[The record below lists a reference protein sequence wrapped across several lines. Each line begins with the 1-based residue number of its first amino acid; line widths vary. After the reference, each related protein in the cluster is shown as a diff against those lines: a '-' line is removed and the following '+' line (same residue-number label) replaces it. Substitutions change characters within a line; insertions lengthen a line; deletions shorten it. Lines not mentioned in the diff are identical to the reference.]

1 MKTAILA
8 DLHLPD
14 RTDTLKEKI
23 LDASLAAIVAGR
35 VDLILGGGDMT
46 GFGTPAA
53 AERLAGKLRRTGIP
67 FLLTPGNAEYR
78 SGAET
83 AGQIAGILRTDT
95 VRGRFVMLNSAL
107 NKLDDEA
114 RAQLQKLPGHAVIV
128 THTPPSYWPES
139 DRALLAE
146 HEADY
151 DLLIAGHVHRDSVN
165 GKVRTVRGM
174 DPDKAIG
181 GPPAVMILEDLP
193 DGGFRFSELE
203 IPGLELA
210 DIRRWNEA
218 DRRAFF
224 AGIGIS
230 GMNIPL
236 ETLEFAAKEHISV
249 FELRHSSLDEV
260 GEDALKPALARWRE
274 AGGKILS
281 LHLPDLGWKDG
292 ALSGSEAAARC
303 IRSAAALGC
312 DRLTLHV
319 PKMSVNDAAD
329 PAVREAV
336 LAETAR
342 RIDEANAAGMV
353 VGIENMHMR
362 KAEKP
367 DGFRRYGYTC
377 EECRAWIA
385 ELRARVSRPE
395 MTGFHFDI
403 GHARNNAP
411 YSSIEPVGTWLAD
424 LGPEMNAM
432 HLHQVE
438 KLPAGGFDNHRP
450 LLTLFGPL
458 ISLSSLFAA
467 WKTGR
472 VGRIPMILEIR
483 GGLGPESW
491 ETLRR
496 LILPEEDGHSPA

>member
-1 MKTAILA
+1 MI
-8 DLHLPD
+8 
-14 RTDTLKEKI
+14 
-23 LDASLAAIVAGR
+23 
-35 VDLILGGGDMT
+35 
-46 GFGTPAA
+46 
-53 AERLAGKLRRTGIP
+53 
-67 FLLTPGNAEYR
+67 
-78 SGAET
+78 
-83 AGQIAGILRTDT
+83 
-95 VRGRFVMLNSAL
+95 LNSAL
-107 NKLDDEA
+107 NRLDDEA
-114 RAQLQKLPGHAVIV
+114 RALLRGLPEHAVIV
-128 THTPPSYWPES
+128 THTPPSYWPED

-146 HEADY
+146 QDGRY
-151 DLLIAGHVHRDSVN
+151 DLIIAGHVHYDSVS

-181 GPPAVMILEDLP
+181 GAPAVMILEDAA
-193 DGGFRFSELE
+193 DGGLAFSELA
-203 IPGLELA
+203 IPELDIA
-210 DIRRWNEA
+210 DITRWNEA

-230 GMNIPL
+230 GMHEPL
-236 ETLEFAAKEHISV
+236 ETLDFAARERIAA
-249 FELRHSSLDEV
+249 FELRFTSLAEV
-260 GEDALKPALARWRE
+260 GTDVLKPALARWRGC
-274 AGGKILS
+274 GGRILS

-292 ALSGSEAAARC
+292 ALSGSEAVADA
-303 IRSAAALGC
+303 IRSAADLAC

-342 RIDEANAAGMV
+342 RISEANEAGLT

-362 KAEKP
+362 KSEKP

-377 EECRAWIA
+377 GECRDWIA
-385 ELRARVSRPE
+385 DLRARLARPE

-438 KLPAGGFDNHRP
+438 KQPGAYANHRP
-450 LLTLFGPL
+450 LTTLFGPL

-467 WKTGR
+467 WKTGK
-472 VGRIPMILEIR
+472 VGRIPMFLEIR
-483 GGLGPESW
+483 DSLGPESW
-491 ETLRR
+491 RTLRR
-496 LILPEEDGHSPA
+496 LILPEAAS